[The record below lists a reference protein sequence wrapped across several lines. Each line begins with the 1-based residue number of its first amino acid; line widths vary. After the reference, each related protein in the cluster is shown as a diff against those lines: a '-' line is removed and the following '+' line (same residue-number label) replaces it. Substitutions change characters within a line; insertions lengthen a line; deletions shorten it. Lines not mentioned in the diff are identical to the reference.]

1 MTLLLFAINTET
13 VHSSIETTCYLLCI
27 LFSAIAVISS
37 LDIVLIEP
45 ANSTLSGDG
54 SCLHIHASRY
64 GHKVQGALESDN
76 NYRFSAPDADIGL
89 DSDLAQYFSVSL
101 STISLSTFRLYTLTC
116 LFLSL
121 WKKHL
126 DMMLWPVFRLRLKC

>member
-1 MTLLLFAINTET
+1 MTRLLFAINTET

-27 LFSAIAVISS
+27 LFSAIAVIPS

-45 ANSTLSGDG
+45 FNSTLSDNG

-76 NYRFSAPDADIGL
+76 NSIYQFYQDKNIIPLINNKRRKSIESKTGESINSDGIPVCSLQSNHDI
-89 DSDLAQYFSVSL
+89 
-101 STISLSTFRLYTLTC
+101 
-116 LFLSL
+116 
-121 WKKHL
+121 
-126 DMMLWPVFRLRLKC
+126 